1 MQQACATALQQKAY
15 YELQRVQHSVW
26 FCQMV
31 PGESVLHVPEDCSTQ
46 VDIVLHEP
54 HSSIS
59 GPALLVVVPHNVLV
73 VGIRVLCEVALNQIL
88 GLLSCE
94 AEHDVHLQCI
104 LSLQHI
110 NQFSAHDQQNELS
123 ADKAASVTQ
132 ELSMHAAE
140 CHMQAT
146 SFQTCRPLHHA
157 LFRGTGPRA
166 DFAPHVQGS

>member
-1 MQQACATALQQKAY
+1 
-15 YELQRVQHSVW
+15 
-26 FCQMV
+26 MV

-54 HSSIS
+54 HASIS

-73 VGIRVLCEVALNQIL
+73 VGVRMLCEVALDQIL

-123 ADKAASVTQ
+123 AHKAASLTQ

-140 CHMQAT
+140 YHIQAAI
-146 SFQTCRPLHHA
+146 FQTCRPMHHGW
-157 LFRGTGPRA
+157 LYGTGNCE
-166 DFAPHVQGS
+166 DYISC